1 VKWDFGNSTSVH
13 CGQCGHDMPELA
25 DGEEPIDRTVASVGT
40 TFQVVV
46 ACANCGTP
54 FVMLARN

>member
-1 VKWDFGNSTSVH
+1 
-13 CGQCGHDMPELA
+13 MPELA
-25 DGEEPIDRTVASVGT
+25 AGEAPIDRTVASVGT

-54 FVMLARN
+54 FVVLARN

>member
-1 VKWDFGNSTSVH
+1 
-13 CGQCGHDMPELA
+13 MPELA

>member
-1 VKWDFGNSTSVH
+1 
-13 CGQCGHDMPELA
+13 MPELA
-25 DGEEPIDRTVASVGT
+25 DGEEPIDRTVAHVGS